1 MTKVTYLT
9 LGSSNATIKVE
20 SFINLACPY
29 CKNYFKAADQ
39 SLKSLID
46 QGKVQHVIKHFDK
59 TKQGLLKGTIAN
71 IHLDYEDVG
80 ETLKIMRELYDS
92 QKAWTQDFATVEQ
105 KMQQDFNLSPQKEA
119 DDRSLAITE
128 EAVKREIK
136 GIPTVFINGK
146 KFEFNPLKD
155 LQRTIE
161 TKLIRQ
167 IEEIKQ

>member
-1 MTKVTYLT
+1 KVTLYPYTT
-9 LGSSNATIKVE
+9 LFRS
-20 SFINLACPY
+20 
-29 CKNYFKAADQ
+29 
-39 SLKSLID
+39 
-46 QGKVQHVIKHFDK
+46 
-59 TKQGLLKGTIAN
+59 
-71 IHLDYEDVG
+71 DYEDVG